1 MKDKSC
7 ILKDS
12 LFKNALRFC
21 PTEWRNYQTQN
32 AQNIWGCQIL
42 LFLPKTRQWGIKS
55 LRKVCW
61 SLGAP
66 GPGEPV
72 CPTEHSVPFLDQ
84 WDGQRRPRGV
94 WEWEEEFITKPHL
107 YSSPTSLSS
116 SLQCQREKILSSR
129 VLETCLTR
137 RELTQDTPLSCLPTL
152 LGKHELLYT
161 FISLLFI
168 GGRSLPIMEMKVL
181 CGKQT
186 QSIIQMYKEWRWL
199 SL

>member
-1 MKDKSC
+1 MPLGFAQQSGETIK
-7 ILKDS
+7 LKTLKISGDVRFYYFCQKPGNEGSS
-12 LFKNALRFC
+12 LWGRFAEVWEL
-21 PTEWRNYQTQN
+21 P
-32 AQNIWGCQIL
+32 AQGSQ
-42 LFLPKTRQWGIKS
+42 
-55 LRKVCW
+55 
-61 SLGAP
+61 
-66 GPGEPV
+66 

-186 QSIIQMYKEWRWL
+186 QSIV
-199 SL
+199 